1 LRTDNLGKS
10 ALSTVIAISLL
21 LSLFLVISGSHIS
34 VRAEVAAKVWT
45 DKADYGPGETVL
57 IFGENFAS
65 NDNITIRVI
74 RPDSTDNTWIICDN
88 SEGGFETSYQLD
100 GIPGTYTVNAKD
112 NHNNVAENTF
122 TDTKPHFWISI
133 DNINGIPGPTW
144 ENFSTATI
152 SLAGRVDVGPN
163 FPGKLSDYQV
173 QVDWGDNTV
182 DNDSGINFV
191 QSGTTF
197 SGTWW
202 SNPNH
207 TYSASGTYTIIAKL
221 YHGQP
226 PGAESGDNYY
236 QVTIV
241 VILPPKGSI
250 SGSKWNDLSY
260 NGVWDSGE
268 PGLSGWTIQLYFFS
282 TCDNKWI
289 NIDNEN
295 TGAGGSYKFSRLVAG
310 NYRVNEVLKTGWIQT
325 FPASPGIYNITL
337 SEGENRN
344 GINFGNVL
352 AVRGVSVSIS
362 PSYENGLNGATL
374 TYTVTVTNTG
384 NASDTFLLTPTDNA
398 GWSPSVSPNSLTLSP
413 GTSDNATLSVTIP
426 DNAIGGTKDNLKV
439 TVTDNGV
446 SGSGNCTAQV
456 TTNMGTVQISF
467 SPTYENGPNG
477 AVLTYTV
484 TVTNTG
490 NVPNTYSLTATDN
503 ENWSPSVPT
512 SVVVPAFSSENLTL
526 SVKIPDNAIGGTI
539 DNVTVTATG
548 TGVSGSGNCTAQV
561 TTNMGTVQISFSPTY
576 ENGPNGAVLTY
587 TVTVT
592 NTGNVPNTYSL
603 TATNSAGWPENVSPT
618 SITIPAFNSDN
629 ATLRVTI
636 PDNAIC
642 DTIDNVTVTAT
653 GTGVSGSGNCT
664 AQVTINRGVSVSI
677 SLHYQGGM
685 NGAVITYTV
694 TVVNLGNVTDTYD
707 IKASDN
713 LGWDNIWLDDNAL
726 QIGGF
731 DNENTTTLH
740 VRIPDNAVY
749 CTRDNVT
756 VTAIS
761 RTDSTVKDNDSCI
774 AHAAAIIVVDVS
786 ISPLL
791 DNGLHKDVTITNMG
805 NVVDN
810 YNLTVK
816 DNFGWTL
823 MLVENQFGNV
833 IPGENRVTALNV
845 DIPENAM
852 SGTVDGITVVATSKA
867 NTGVSDNATA
877 NITSIRGVEVSIS
890 PTENGGLRGE
900 RLVYTVTIWNT
911 GNVLDNYL
919 ITKTDVLGWTANENW
934 AWLSIAPGHFD
945 TVIFDVIIP
954 ENVKPSAEDVITV
967 TATSMIDDTVS
978 DNATSI
984 AAAPN
989 LFAGWN
995 LLHFPLISENN
1006 TPLKMFG
1013 SHLKA
1018 MKYWIAPNGP
1028 YKEPNY
1034 NAPVELGVGY
1044 WVDVDT
1050 DMWIRPTGVRVENFT
1065 LELVA
1070 GWNLI
1075 GFPVLSENTTPFNM
1089 FGVHLKAMKG
1099 WTAPN
1104 GPYVEP
1110 NYKAPVVD
1118 NLGYWVDVD
1127 EDMTVTIPL

>member
-439 TVTDNGV
+439 TVTDN
-446 SGSGNCTAQV
+446 
-456 TTNMGTVQISF
+456 
-467 SPTYENGPNG
+467 
-477 AVLTYTV
+477 
-484 TVTNTG
+484 
-490 NVPNTYSLTATDN
+490 
-503 ENWSPSVPT
+503 
-512 SVVVPAFSSENLTL
+512 
-526 SVKIPDNAIGGTI
+526 
-539 DNVTVTATG
+539 
-548 TGVSGSGNCTAQV
+548 GVSGSGNCTAQV